1 MELQMGQQQQLS
13 YCYLRLN
20 QYLLQLF
27 QYNHHIELYK
37 PLITF
42 LLIYQHLMFFLFFF
56 FFYFFMFFIFFFFVF
71 SFDLFSSFFCS
82 FFFSDLFSV
91 CFSYLFSVCFSDLS
105 FVSLVGSDFVVSFAS
120 AFTNNSWFTTIKSE
134 LRSFQSFNSFTFTP

>member
-37 PLITF
+37 PLLPLSLIDQNLTFSLIF
-42 LLIYQHLMFFLFFF
+42 LLIYFL
-56 FFYFFMFFIFFFFVF
+56 YFFSVF
-71 SFDLFSSFFCS
+71 LSV
-82 FFFSDLFSV
+82 FFSDLFSV
-91 CFSYLFSVCFSDLS
+91 CFSDLFSVCFSDLS
-105 FVSLVGSDFVVSFAS
+105 FVSLVVSDFVVSFAS
-120 AFTNNSWFTTIKSE
+120 AFTNNS
-134 LRSFQSFNSFTFTP
+134 

>member
-1 MELQMGQQQQLS
+1 LS

-37 PLITF
+37 PLLPLSLIDQNLTFSLIF
-42 LLIYQHLMFFLFFF
+42 LLIYFLQFFAQFSFLICSLFVFLSFFQFVFLTCLFFF
-56 FFYFFMFFIFFFFVF
+56 SVLF
-71 SFDLFSSFFCS
+71 SF
-82 FFFSDLFSV
+82 

-120 AFTNNSWFTTIKSE
+120 AFTNNSLFTTIKSE